1 MAATEPEI
9 NERLDS
15 LARSMTEAALSSQG
29 RHVIVEFIRRFSNP
43 ILISLGEFVVCDGL
57 NTKETKTKTVK
68 VPVG

>member
-29 RHVIVEFIRRFSNP
+29 MSPKYYWCGVHTNVEMC
-43 ILISLGEFVVCDGL
+43 ILLVWCAYKCRDVYITGVVCIQM
-57 NTKETKTKTVK
+57 
-68 VPVG
+68 